1 MPEAVIFD
9 YGVGNLLSLKCALE
23 KVGLNAK
30 ITVSAQQLSK
40 ADAIALPGV
49 GNFSAAITK
58 LDAVKE
64 QLLTAVESG
73 TPLLGICLGL
83 QLFFQESEEG
93 PGKGLALFEGKTVR
107 LQGSVKVPHMGW
119 NTLRIVKQNGLFED
133 VADEAYVYFVR
144 QRDCGCGNRV
154 RNNVHFSHS
163 QQKRVWHA
171 VSPRKIRR
179 CRIENPKQL
188 RQDSKKV
195 TRELQLIPAID
206 LMNGKIVRLS
216 RGDPKTAKVYDQFG
230 GPVKTAK
237 KWRAEGA
244 TKLHIIDLGAA
255 FGTGDNL
262 SVIAEIAESVEL
274 PIQVGG
280 GIRTIETAQKLLTM
294 GIKQVILGAL
304 AFSNPKAI
312 TQIQQ
317 KFGTE
322 TVIVALDNKDGK
334 IMVEGWK
341 TATTSGIKEALKKFT
356 ALKVTTFLVTSITKD
371 GTLSGPDL
379 ETLSEACQYPNVEI
393 IAAGGIGS
401 LNDLVA
407 LKRVGVEGAVI
418 GKALY
423 EGRFTLKE
431 ALKTVGG
438 K

>member
-1 MPEAVIFD
+1 M
-9 YGVGNLLSLKCALE
+9 
-23 KVGLNAK
+23 
-30 ITVSAQQLSK
+30 
-40 ADAIALPGV
+40 
-49 GNFSAAITK
+49 
-58 LDAVKE
+58 
-64 QLLTAVESG
+64 
-73 TPLLGICLGL
+73 
-83 QLFFQESEEG
+83 
-93 PGKGLALFEGKTVR
+93 
-107 LQGSVKVPHMGW
+107 
-119 NTLRIVKQNGLFED
+119 
-133 VADEAYVYFVR
+133 
-144 QRDCGCGNRV
+144 
-154 RNNVHFSHS
+154 
-163 QQKRVWHA
+163 
-171 VSPRKIRR
+171 
-179 CRIENPKQL
+179 
-188 RQDSKKV
+188 
-195 TRELQLIPAID
+195 QLIPAID

-230 GPVKTAK
+230 GPTETAR
-237 KWRAEGA
+237 KWRTEGA
-244 TKLHIIDLGAA
+244 TKLHIIDLDAA

-262 SVIAEIAESVEL
+262 SVIAEITESVEL

-312 TQIQQ
+312 TRIQQ
-317 KFGTE
+317 KFSTE
-322 TVIVALDNKDGK
+322 AVIVALDNKDGK

-341 TATTSGIKEALKKFT
+341 TPTTSGIKEALEKFI

-379 ETLSEACQYPNVEI
+379 GTLSEACQYPNVEI

-401 LNDLVA
+401 LNDLAA
-407 LKRVGVEGAVI
+407 LKRVGVEGVVI